1 MQIERLGKLLADA
14 VAKAAKGDIAV
25 TIHLFGI
32 QYANEIGSS
41 ANQVA
46 IAAGISEKYGTEL
59 RKGMKLARYVTLK
72 SR

>member
-1 MQIERLGKLLADA
+1 MQVGRLGELLAEA
-14 VAKAAKGDIAV
+14 VRTAAKGDTAV

-32 QYANEIGSS
+32 RYADEIGSS

-59 RKGMKLARYVTLK
+59 RKGMKLAKFVTL
-72 SR
+72 RA

>member
-1 MQIERLGKLLADA
+1 MQIERLGKLLATSL
-14 VAKAAKGDIAV
+14 AKAPKGETAV

-32 QYANEIGSS
+32 EYADDIGSS

-59 RKGMKLARYVTLK
+59 RKGIKLARYVSLK
-72 SR
+72 SK

>member
-1 MQIERLGKLLADA
+1 MQTEKLGKILADA
-14 VAKAAKGDIAV
+14 VAKAPKGDIAV

-32 QYANEIGSS
+32 RYADEIGSS

-59 RKGMKLARYVTLK
+59 RKGMKLAKHVTVN
-72 SR
+72 R

>member
-1 MQIERLGKLLADA
+1 MQTEKLGKILADA
-14 VAKAAKGDIAV
+14 VAKATKGDIAV

-32 QYANEIGSS
+32 RYADEIGSS

-59 RKGMKLARYVTLK
+59 RKGMKLAKHVTVN
-72 SR
+72 R

>member
-1 MQIERLGKLLADA
+1 MQVDKLGKLLTDA
-14 VAKAAKGDIAV
+14 VAKAPKGDIAV

-32 QYANEIGSS
+32 QYSDEIGSA

-59 RKGMKLARYVTLK
+59 RKGMKLAKYVTLN

>member
-1 MQIERLGKLLADA
+1 MQIDKLGKMLADSLE
-14 VAKAAKGDIAV
+14 KASKGDVAV

-32 QYANEIGSS
+32 RYADEIGSS

-59 RKGMKLARYVTLK
+59 RKGMKLAKYVTLN

>member
-1 MQIERLGKLLADA
+1 MQIDKLGKLLADA
-14 VAKAAKGDIAV
+14 VAKAPKGDIAV
-25 TIHLFGI
+25 TIHMFGI
-32 QYANEIGSS
+32 RYADEIGSS

-59 RKGMKLARYVTLK
+59 RKGMKLAKYVTLN